1 MAKSRPVPPARS
13 TRSSR
18 PRHSASPAKTVT
30 LTGATD
36 RLDLL
41 QTFVRIVETGGLSA
55 AAASLGTTQPT
66 VSRRLQQLER
76 LLGCRLVHRSTHGIR
91 LGEGGERCYRHA
103 LDLLAGWGE
112 FETELRGAGAEP
124 AGLLRV
130 VVPHAFGQRLL
141 IGPLAEFLRR
151 HPKVAVEWLLRDHA
165 PDFIAEGVDCA
176 IHVGEVHDAAVVAV
190 RLAEVPRIVVAA
202 PCVTEDTAI
211 PAGPRE
217 LAALPWLAIKTYYHS
232 EITLRRRGGDE
243 TSRIALRPRF
253 STDNLYALREAA
265 LQGLGVAVVSR
276 WLVAEDLASGAL
288 RQLAPDW
295 EAAPLPVHIAY
306 PYAKMYPPALRAF
319 VDAMRR
325 LLPAALGETVLPPR
339 APRRAGHE
347 KSRPGD
353 TPTKA
358 PDTPLK

>member
-1 MAKSRPVPPARS
+1 MEKSRRP
-13 TRSSR
+13 RSSR
-18 PRHSASPAKTVT
+18 SARPSPSPAKTVPHA
-30 LTGATD
+30 GASD

-41 QTFVRIVETGGLSA
+41 QTFVRIVETGGLSSA
-55 AAASLGTTQPT
+55 AAALGTTQPT

-91 LGEGGERCYRHA
+91 LGEEGDRCYRHA
-103 LDLLAGWGE
+103 RELLAGWGE
-112 FETELRGAGAEP
+112 FEAELRGAGAEP

-141 IGPLAEFLRR
+141 VGPLAEFLRR

-165 PDFIAEGVDCA
+165 PDFVAEGVDCA

-202 PCVTEDTAI
+202 PSVTTSAAT
-211 PAGPRE
+211 PPGPRE
-217 LAALPWLAIKTYYHS
+217 LAALPWLAIKTYYHR
-232 EITLRRRGGDE
+232 EITLRRRGSDE
-243 TSRIALRPRF
+243 TRRLALRPRLA
-253 STDNLYALREAA
+253 TDNLYALREAA

-306 PYAKMYPPALRAF
+306 PYAKVYPPALRAF
-319 VDAMRR
+319 VDAMRS
-325 LLPAALGETVLPPR
+325 LLPAALGATVTPPR
-339 APRRAGHE
+339 PAQKRVAASTRGDRSRAGNR
-347 KSRPGD
+347 SR
-353 TPTKA
+353 
-358 PDTPLK
+358 